1 METHDLCFLYFVI
14 PWPLGEGFSF
24 LYFEASSHWSNMV
37 SYSLY
42 EYKKYIYNIYY
53 IIYILYYIYI
63 IYIYTIDE

>member
-1 METHDLCFLYFVI
+1 METQDLCFLYFVI

-42 EYKKYIYNIYY
+42 EYKKYIY
-53 IIYILYYIYI
+53 
-63 IYIYTIDE
+63 TIDE